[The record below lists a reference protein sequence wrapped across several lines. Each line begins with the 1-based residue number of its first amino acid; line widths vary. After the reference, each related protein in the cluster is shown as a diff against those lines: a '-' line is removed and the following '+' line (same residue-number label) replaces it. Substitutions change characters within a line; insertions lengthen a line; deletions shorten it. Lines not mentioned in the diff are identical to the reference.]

1 MRLFSKFKDY
11 NTILE
16 EILETKYFSTMTKN
30 TLLSMIY
37 KIEVS
42 YKDYKTVKRK
52 VREKEEFLEEILNV
66 IKVYC
71 DNIQIAEPD
80 SNQAKMLI
88 KNNVLALTNERERSV
103 LTYPTEVALLYA
115 ISDIAPKYFYMQ
127 SDFLFKKSF
136 QNILVEGYNFNNIEI
151 LNNFNGWSWDIKQK
165 KEVNILS
172 NIVYQNILMIKGE
185 NFLTE
190 WRNYASNKRNFLFE
204 LKNTLKTIT
213 GTNDY
218 FSILCTIL
226 YRNSKDK
233 EKIDIILKE
242 KYKELKK
249 MQDKEKY
256 LSDLK
261 LKKNKYE
268 NAINKI
274 DKILENPNLMI
285 KEFARRNAGV
295 EDDKKIVNVKNLKY
309 LLQKERETFEKNIDE
324 IVYLEKNINF
334 VKRKN
339 ELTEFVN
346 ITTNKDEITRLIIE
360 LQKQFLNY
368 IDKKISKLT
377 DRNEFIDVLYE
388 LRYYRNMLIS
398 ENTYVKDCE
407 ELEKIVN
414 RILKKLITKCCK
426 IGYIRIFS
434 MDIALNYEII
444 SYAIDT
450 KIIDLEEIKLYFEF
464 EKEGTLIKVFDKE
477 IFEKQGRKVLDDPK
491 KQLEVKQKKMI
502 KLFN

>member
-1 MRLFSKFKDY
+1 MKLFSKFKDY

-115 ISDIAPKYFYMQ
+115 ISDIAPKYFYMPN
-127 SDFLFKKSF
+127 DFLFKKSF
-136 QNILVEGYNFNNIEI
+136 QNLLVEGYNFNNIEI

-165 KEVNILS
+165 KEVDILS
-172 NIVYQNILMIKGE
+172 NLVYQNILMIKGE
-185 NFLTE
+185 NFLSE
-190 WRNYASNKRNFLFE
+190 WRNYASNKRNFLYE
-204 LKNTLKTIT
+204 LKDTLKTIT
-213 GTNDY
+213 GNNDY
-218 FSILCTIL
+218 FLVLSTIL

-233 EKIDIILKE
+233 EKINVILKE

-249 MQDKEKY
+249 MQDKEKFFNE
-256 LSDLK
+256 LNI
-261 LKKNKYE
+261 KKTKYE
-268 NAINKI
+268 NSIKKI

-285 KEFARRNAGV
+285 KEFARRNSGI

-309 LLQKERETFEKNIDE
+309 LLIKERDSFEKGIDE
-324 IVYLEKNINF
+324 IIYLEKNTNF
-334 VKRKN
+334 IKRKN
-339 ELTEFVN
+339 ELAEFVS
-346 ITTNKDEITRLIIE
+346 IASNKDDIEKITIE

-368 IDKKISKLT
+368 MDKKIAKLT
-377 DRNEFIDVLYE
+377 DRNEFLDVLYE
-388 LRYYRNMLIS
+388 LRYYRNLLIS
-398 ENTYVKDCE
+398 ENTYIKDCE
-407 ELEKIVN
+407 EIEKIIN
-414 RILKKLITKCCK
+414 KILKKLITKCCK
-426 IGYIRIFS
+426 IGYIKIFS

-464 EKEGTLIKVFDKE
+464 EKEGILIKVFDKE
-477 IFEKQGRKVLDDPK
+477 IFEKQGRKVIDDPK
-491 KQLEVKQKKMI
+491 KQLEIKQKRMI

>member
-1 MRLFSKFKDY
+1 MGLFSKFKDY

-42 YKDYKTVKRK
+42 YKDYKTVKRR

-88 KNNVLALTNERERSV
+88 KNNVLALTNERERSI

-115 ISDIAPKYFYMQ
+115 ISDIAPKYFYMPN
-127 SDFLFKKSF
+127 DFLFKRSF
-136 QNILVEGYNFNNIEI
+136 QNILVDGYNFNNIEI

-165 KEVNILS
+165 KEINILS
-172 NIVYQNILMIKGE
+172 NIIYQNILMIKGE
-185 NFLTE
+185 EFLTE

-204 LKNTLKTIT
+204 FKESLKVIT

-218 FSILCTIL
+218 FLILSSIL
-226 YRNSKDK
+226 YRNSKDTD
-233 EKIDIILKE
+233 KINSILKE
-242 KYKELKK
+242 KYRELKK
-249 MQDKEKY
+249 MQDKEKF
-256 LSDLK
+256 LNELAQ
-261 LKKNKYE
+261 KKIKYE
-268 NAINKI
+268 NAIKKI
-274 DKILENPNLMI
+274 DKILEDPNLMI
-285 KEFARRNAGV
+285 KEFARRNSGI

-309 LLQKERETFEKNIDE
+309 LLEKERDGFEKSIDE
-324 IVYLEKNINF
+324 IIYLGKNTNF

-339 ELTEFVN
+339 ELAEFVN
-346 ITTNKDEITRLIIE
+346 IASNKDDTQKLIIE

-368 IDKKISKLT
+368 IDKKINKMT

-388 LRYYRNMLIS
+388 LRYYRNLLIS
-398 ENTYVKDCE
+398 ENTYIKDCE
-407 ELEKIVN
+407 ELEKIIN
-414 RILKKLITKCCK
+414 KILKKIVTKCCK

-444 SYAIDT
+444 SYAIDS
-450 KIIDLEEIKLYFEF
+450 KIINLEEIKLYFEF
-464 EKEGTLIKVFDKE
+464 EKDGVLIKIFDKE

-491 KQLEVKQKKMI
+491 KQLEIKQKRMI